1 MAQAPKT
8 FTLQG
13 TINGGIAAQ
22 GLSISAVNSKGQT
35 LDSEVLNGSNSF
47 ELTFKTKKALQQAK
61 KSSISLVAT
70 DLNGDAGNLIF
81 QDASGDLNPD
91 SQTSTFTIKAKH
103 GSASVNLDLDTT
115 TVGELPRITFS
126 SSRIALTADRDIYT
140 STLGGQD
147 INGFVD
153 DGQRLTAQDDEIT
166 AAAGRLG
173 QNDRINDASS
183 TDNDRLLLSTNSANR
198 LGDAIRGVQ
207 EISGIETIS
216 ISADQDNSASSFFD
230 KVSGLKNLS
239 ISGSFNSV
247 GRHVINDAVE
257 AGARS
262 FDFSGLTAQS
272 RGVVM
277 NAFNGGSNQET
288 LRIEGGQ
295 GIQGDIFK
303 GGLFNAVINGNGG
316 ADELI
321 GSELGAA
328 STLNGGSGR
337 DLITLKNNNASD
349 TVKLIGITNDLDQDF
364 ITGFAGQ
371 ANNAANFDILQL
383 DAATYSNY
391 DAGSTVNLQTV
402 NDVFANRGARN
413 VILKDT
419 AANLDGFQFQSAPAL
434 AIDTTNN
441 VIRYSSTGDF
451 RNGQYQQIAFI
462 NNADQLL
469 AGNFNFI

>member
-22 GLSISAVNSKGQT
+22 GMSISAVNSKGQT

-47 ELTFKTKKALQQAK
+47 ELSFKTRKALQKAK
-61 KSSISLVAT
+61 KGSISLVAT

-91 SQTSTFTIKAKH
+91 SQTSAFTIKAKR

-115 TVGELPRITFS
+115 TVGELPPINFNG
-126 SSRIALTADRDIYT
+126 SRIALTADRDIYT
-140 STLGGQD
+140 STQGGQD

-183 TDNDRLLLSTNSANR
+183 TDNDRLLLNTNSANR

-216 ISADQDNSASSFFD
+216 VTADQDNGASSFFD
-230 KVSGLKNLS
+230 KVSGLKTLN
-239 ISGSFNSV
+239 ISGSFNSAV
-247 GRHVINDAVE
+247 KHTINGAVE

-262 FDFSGLTAQS
+262 FDFSGLTAAS
-272 RGVVM
+272 SGVVM

-295 GIQGDIFK
+295 GIQGDNFK
-303 GGLFNAVINGNGG
+303 GGLFNAIINGNGG

-321 GSELGAA
+321 GSELGAS
-328 STLNGGSGR
+328 STLNGGSGQ
-337 DLITLKNNNASD
+337 DFITLKNNNASD
-349 TVKLIGITNDLDQDF
+349 TVKLIGITNALDQDF

-371 ANNAANFDILQL
+371 ANNAAN
-383 DAATYSNY
+383 
-391 DAGSTVNLQTV
+391 
-402 NDVFANRGARN
+402 
-413 VILKDT
+413 
-419 AANLDGFQFQSAPAL
+419 
-434 AIDTTNN
+434 
-441 VIRYSSTGDF
+441 
-451 RNGQYQQIAFI
+451 
-462 NNADQLL
+462 
-469 AGNFNFI
+469 

>member
-1 MAQAPKT
+1 MAKAPKT
-8 FTLQG
+8 FTIQG
-13 TINGGIAAQ
+13 TINPGSSAE
-22 GLSISAVNSKGQT
+22 GLSISAISSKGKT
-35 LDSEVLNGSNSF
+35 LDSEIINGSNAF
-47 ELTFKTKKALQQAK
+47 ELSFKTKKALRKARK
-61 KSSISLVAT
+61 GNINLVVD
-70 DLNGDAGNLIF
+70 DLNGDAANLIF
-81 QDASGDLNPD
+81 EDASGDLSPD
-91 SQTSTFTIKAKH
+91 SQTSSVVIKAKR
-103 GSASVNLDLDTT
+103 GSASVNLDLETT
-115 TVGELPRITFS
+115 TVGELPPINFNG
-126 SSRIALTADRDIYT
+126 SRIALTADRDIYT
-140 STLGGQD
+140 STQGGQD

-173 QNDRINDASS
+173 QNDRMNDASS
-183 TDNDRLLLSTNSANR
+183 TDNDRLLLSTNSANK
-198 LGDAIRGVQ
+198 LGDAIGGVQ
-207 EISGIETIS
+207 EITGIETIS
-216 ISADQDNSASSFFD
+216 ITADQDNGPSSVFD
-230 KVSGLKNLS
+230 KVSGLKSLD
-239 ISGSFNSV
+239 ISGSFTSV
-247 GRHVINDAVE
+247 VSHTIRGAVE

-262 FDFSGLTAQS
+262 FDFSGITAQS

-277 NAFNGGSNQET
+277 NDFATGSNQET
-288 LRIEGGQ
+288 LRIEGSQ
-295 GIQGDIFK
+295 AIEGDHFK

-321 GSELGAA
+321 GSELGAS

-337 DLITLKNNNASD
+337 DFITLNNNNASD
-349 TVKLIGITNDLDQDF
+349 TVKLIGITNELDQDT

-371 ANNAANFDILQL
+371 ANNAANYDILQL

-441 VIRYSSTGDF
+441 VIRYSSIGDF
-451 RNGQYQQIAFI
+451 RNGQYQEIAFI

-469 AGNFNFI
+469 AGNFNFV